1 MANTI
6 KCLPSSCCLLN
17 RLCLGL
23 LIFLV
28 ILLNSSFLVIFLLLL
43 IFLLVWLLNS
53 LGGQSPQVDVKVGEQ
68 RVLLDEPPDSV
79 LLQ

>member
-1 MANTI
+1 MVNTI

-23 LIFLV
+23 LLFLG

-43 IFLLVWLLNS
+43 IVLLIWLLNS
-53 LGGQSPQVDVKVGEQ
+53 LGGQYPQIDVKVDEL
-68 RVLLDEPPDSV
+68 RVLLDKLPDSV